1 MVFYVNT
8 KSENSNILLFFRL
21 SYMCLF
27 MVTEAIITLVS
38 AFSFKEQGRKFISP
52 LPEGWETKSDWVTV
66 FHLVILKHHI

>member
-52 LPEGWETKSDWVTV
+52 LPEG
-66 FHLVILKHHI
+66 